1 MAKVLSTFGSQL
13 SAMSSKRKL
22 EVASQNSFAKTQS
35 GIRGLDEITFG
46 GLPKGR
52 PTLIAGGPGSGK
64 TLMSMEFLVRGAID
78 YNEPGLFMAFEETA
92 EELAQNVASLGFDLN
107 ELIAEKKLLVD
118 YVRVERSEIEET
130 GEYDL
135 EGLFVRLNYAIDS
148 IGAKRV
154 VLDTIESLFAGLG
167 NEAILRAELR
177 RLFRW
182 LKDKGVTA
190 IITAERGEASLTRY
204 GLEEYVSDCVIV
216 LDNRV
221 QNQISTR
228 RIRVV
233 KYRGSVHG
241 TNEYP
246 FLIDEK
252 GVSILPITSL
262 TLNYQIST
270 KRVSSGIPRLDAMLE
285 GKGFYQGSTILISG
299 TAGTGKSSISASF
312 AYATCQRGDR
322 CLYFAFEESPN
333 QIMRNMK
340 SIGINLDPCVEKGLL
355 KFHAI
360 RSTFYGLETH
370 LVRMQKLI
378 EEYKP
383 ASVIVDPITNL
394 IAAGDQN
401 DVKSMLTRLIDY
413 LKAKQITTLFTNLT
427 HMAGFESTESEVS
440 SIMDTWILLR
450 DIELGGERNR
460 GIYILKSRGMAHSN
474 QIREFLITSKGVD
487 IVDVYTGPA
496 GVLTGS
502 ARLSQEIKDKQTE
515 DSRKQEIEKLQRDLE
530 RKRKLTDAQIASLQ
544 AEYASKE
551 EEVKQLINQE
561 KRREKAVDE
570 NKKEMGRM
578 RKADNK

>member
-1 MAKVLSTFGSQL
+1 
-13 SAMSSKRKL
+13 MSSKRKL
-22 EVASQNSFAKTQS
+22 DVASQQVFSKTPS

-64 TLMSMEFLVRGAID
+64 TLMSMEFLVRGATD
-78 YNEPGLFMAFEETA
+78 YNEPGVFMAFEETA
-92 EELAQNVASLGFDLN
+92 EELVENVASLGFDLN
-107 ELIAEKKLLVD
+107 ELISEKKILVD

-135 EGLFVRLNYAIDS
+135 EGLFVRLSCAIDS

-167 NEAILRAELR
+167 NESILRAELR

-190 IITAERGEASLTRY
+190 IITAERGEATLTRY
-204 GLEEYVSDCVIV
+204 GLEEYVSDCVIL
-216 LDNRV
+216 LDHRV

-228 RIRVV
+228 RVRVV
-233 KYRGSVHG
+233 KYRGSIHG

-252 GVSILPITSL
+252 GISILPITSL
-262 TLNYQIST
+262 TLNYDIST
-270 KRVSSGIPRLDAMLE
+270 KRIPSGIPRLDTMLE
-285 GKGFYQGSTILISG
+285 GKGFYVGSTILISG
-299 TAGTGKSSISASF
+299 TAGTGKSSIAASF
-312 AYATCQRGDR
+312 SNATCQKGER

-340 SIGINLDPCVEKGLL
+340 SIGIDLELCVKKGLL
-355 KFHAI
+355 KFHAV

-378 EEYKP
+378 DEFKP
-383 ASVIVDPITNL
+383 ASVVVDPITNL
-394 IAAGDQN
+394 INAGDQN

-413 LKAKQITTLFTNLT
+413 LKAKQITTVFTNLT
-427 HMAGFESTESEVS
+427 HLASSESTESEVS

-474 QIREFLITSKGVD
+474 QIREFRITSKGVD
-487 IVDVYTGPA
+487 IVDVYAGPA

-502 ARLSQEIKDKQTE
+502 ARLSQEIRDKEME
-515 DSRKQEIEKLQRDLE
+515 DSRKEEIEKLQRDLE
-530 RKRKLTDAQIASLQ
+530 HKLKLMDAQVTALQ
-544 AEYASKE
+544 AEFKAKE
-551 EEVKQLINQE
+551 EEVKQIINQE
-561 KRREKAVDE
+561 KRREKKISE
-570 NKKEMGRM
+570 NRKEMGRM
-578 RKADNK
+578 RKEDSE

>member
-1 MAKVLSTFGSQL
+1 MG
-13 SAMSSKRKL
+13 MSSKQKPA
-22 EVASQNSFAKTQS
+22 EAKEQVFAKTPS

-64 TLMSMEFLVRGAID
+64 TLMSMEFLVRGATD
-78 YNEPGLFMAFEETA
+78 YNEPGIFVAFEETA
-92 EELAQNVASLGFDLN
+92 EELAKNVVSLGFNLKD
-107 ELIAEKKLLVD
+107 LIAKKKVLVD
-118 YVRVERSEIEET
+118 FVKVERSEIEET

-154 VLDTIESLFAGLG
+154 VLDTIESLFAGFG
-167 NEAILRAELR
+167 NESILRAELR

-190 IITAERGEASLTRY
+190 IITAERGENTLTRY
-204 GLEEYVSDCVIV
+204 GLEEYVSDAVIV
-216 LDNRV
+216 LDHRV

-228 RIRVV
+228 RLRVV

-246 FLIDEK
+246 FLIDEY
-252 GVSILPITSL
+252 GISILPITSL
-262 TLNYQIST
+262 MLNYQTST
-270 KRVSSGIPRLDAMLE
+270 KRISSGIPRLDTMLE
-285 GKGFYQGSTILISG
+285 GKGFYAGSTILISG
-299 TAGTGKSSISASF
+299 TAGTGKTSIAASF
-312 AYATCQRGDR
+312 ANATCQRGER

-333 QIMRNMK
+333 QIRRNMK
-340 SIGINLDPCVEKGLL
+340 SIGIDLEGCIEKGLL
-355 KFHAI
+355 KFHAV

-370 LVRMQKLI
+370 LVQMQKLI
-378 EEYKP
+378 DEFKP
-383 ASVIVDPITNL
+383 ASVIIDPITNL
-394 IAAGDQN
+394 ISAGEPDE
-401 DVKSMLTRLIDY
+401 VKSMLTRLIDY
-413 LKAKQITTLFTNLT
+413 LKAKQITAMFTNLT
-427 HMAGFESTESEVS
+427 HLGGLESTETEVS

-450 DIELGGERNR
+450 DIEISGERNR

-487 IVDVYTGPA
+487 IIDVYTGPA

-502 ARLSQEIKDKQTE
+502 ARLSQEVKDKQEE
-515 DSRKQEIEKLQRDLE
+515 DLHREEMEKVQRDLE
-530 RKRKLTDAQIASLQ
+530 RKRKLMEAQVTALQ
-544 AEYASKE
+544 AEYAAQE

-561 KRREKAVDE
+561 KRREKTLFE
-570 NKKEMGRM
+570 NREEMGRM
-578 RKADNK
+578 RKEDKA

>member
-1 MAKVLSTFGSQL
+1 
-13 SAMSSKRKL
+13 MSSKRKL
-22 EVASQNSFAKTQS
+22 DSSEQVFKKTAS

-52 PTLIAGGPGSGK
+52 PTLITGGAGSGK
-64 TLMSMEFLVRGAID
+64 TLMSMEFLVRGAT
-78 YNEPGLFMAFEETA
+78 NHGEPGVFMAFEETA
-92 EELAQNVASLGFDLN
+92 EELAQNVASLGFDLK
-107 ELIAEKKLLVD
+107 ELIAEKKILVD
-118 YVRVERSEIEET
+118 YVRVERNEIEET

-135 EGLFVRLNYAIDS
+135 EGLFVRLNHSIDT

-190 IITAERGEASLTRY
+190 IITAERGESTLTRY
-204 GLEEYVSDCVIV
+204 GLEEYVSDCVIL
-216 LDNRV
+216 LDHRV

-252 GVSILPITSL
+252 GISILPITSL

-270 KRVSSGIPRLDAMLE
+270 KRISSGIPRLDSMLE
-285 GKGFYQGSTILISG
+285 GKGFYNGSTILISG
-299 TAGTGKSSISASF
+299 TAGTGKTSIAASF
-312 AYATCQRGDR
+312 AKSTCQSGER

-340 SIGINLDPCVEKGLL
+340 SIGIDLEPNIQKGLL
-355 KFHAI
+355 KFHAV

-370 LVRMQKLI
+370 LVQMQKLI
-378 EEYKP
+378 DEYKP

-394 IAAGDQN
+394 INAGDQN

-413 LKAKQITTLFTNLT
+413 LKAKQITALFTNLT
-427 HMAGFESTESEVS
+427 HLAGLESTESEVS

-487 IVDVYTGPA
+487 IIDVYTGPA

-502 ARLSQEIKDKQTE
+502 ARLSQEIKDEAAE
-515 DSRKQEIEKLQRDLE
+515 DARKEEIEKLQRDLE
-530 RKRKLTDAQIASLQ
+530 HKRKLMDAQVIALQ
-544 AEYASKE
+544 AEYTAKE
-551 EEVKQLINQE
+551 EEVKQLIKQE
-561 KRREKAVDE
+561 KLREKAVDE

>member
-1 MAKVLSTFGSQL
+1 
-13 SAMSSKRKL
+13 MSSKRKL
-22 EVASQNSFAKTQS
+22 EVAPEQAFPKTAS

-64 TLMSMEFLVRGAID
+64 TLMSMEFLVRGAIN

-92 EELAQNVASLGFDLN
+92 EELAQNVSSLGFDLK
-107 ELIAEKKLLVD
+107 ELIAEKKILVD

-130 GEYDL
+130 GEYNL

-190 IITAERGEASLTRY
+190 IITAERGEATLTRY

-216 LDNRV
+216 LDHRV

-252 GVSILPITSL
+252 GISILPITSL
-262 TLNYQIST
+262 TLNYETST
-270 KRVSSGIPRLDAMLE
+270 KRISSGIPRLDAMLE

-299 TAGTGKSSISASF
+299 TAGTGKTSISASF
-312 AYATCQRGDR
+312 ANATCQRNER

-340 SIGINLDPCVEKGLL
+340 SIGIDLEPCVKKELL
-355 KFHAI
+355 KFHAV

-370 LVRMQKLI
+370 LVQMQKLI
-378 EEYKP
+378 DEFKP
-383 ASVIVDPITNL
+383 ASVVVDPITNL

-413 LKAKQITTLFTNLT
+413 LKAKQITTIFTNLT

-440 SIMDTWILLR
+440 SIVDTWILLR

-460 GIYILKSRGMAHSN
+460 GIYVLKSRGMAHSN

-487 IVDVYTGPA
+487 IVDVYTGPV

-502 ARLSQEIKDKQTE
+502 ARLSQEIKDQETE
-515 DSRKQEIEKLQRDLE
+515 DSRKDEIEKIQRDLE
-530 RKRKLTDAQIASLQ
+530 CKRKLTDAQITALQ
-544 AEYASKE
+544 AEFTAKE
-551 EEVKQLINQE
+551 EEVKQLLNQE
-561 KRREKAVDE
+561 KRREKSVAE
-570 NKKEMGRM
+570 NRKEMGRM
-578 RKADNK
+578 RKEDNE

>member
-1 MAKVLSTFGSQL
+1 
-13 SAMSSKRKL
+13 MSSKRKL
-22 EVASQNSFAKTQS
+22 DVAPEKFFPKARS

-64 TLMSMEFLVRGAID
+64 TLMSMEFLVRGATD
-78 YNEPGLFMAFEETA
+78 YGEPGLFMAFEETA
-92 EELAQNVASLGFDLN
+92 DELAQNVASLGFDLKD
-107 ELIAEKKLLVD
+107 LIAEKKILID

-167 NEAILRAELR
+167 NESILRAELR

-190 IITAERGEASLTRY
+190 IITAERGEATLTRY

-216 LDNRV
+216 LDHRV

-233 KYRGSVHG
+233 KYRGSIHG

-252 GVSILPITSL
+252 GISILPITSL
-262 TLNYQIST
+262 TLNYAIST
-270 KRVSSGIPRLDAMLE
+270 KRVTSGIPRLDAMLE

-299 TAGTGKSSISASF
+299 TAGTGKTSISASF
-312 AYATCQRGDR
+312 AKATCQRGER
-322 CLYFAFEESPN
+322 CLYFAFEEAPH

-340 SIGINLDPCVEKGLL
+340 SIGIDLEPFVQKGLL
-355 KFHAI
+355 KFHAV

-370 LVRMQKLI
+370 LVQMQKLI
-378 EEYKP
+378 DNFKP
-383 ASVIVDPITNL
+383 TAVIVDPITNL
-394 IAAGDQN
+394 INAGDPH
-401 DVKSMLTRLIDY
+401 DVRSMLTRLIDF
-413 LKAKQITTLFTNLT
+413 LKGKQITALFTNLT
-427 HMAGFESTESEVS
+427 HLASLESTESEVS
-440 SIMDTWILLR
+440 SVMDTWILVR
-450 DIELGGERNR
+450 DIEIGGERNR

-487 IVDVYTGPA
+487 IIDVYTGPA

-502 ARLSQEIKDKQTE
+502 ARFAQEIKDQAADDT
-515 DSRKQEIEKLQRDLE
+515 RKDEIEKLQRDLE
-530 RKRKLTDAQIASLQ
+530 RKRKLMEAQVAALQTEFDA
-544 AEYASKE
+544 KE
-551 EEVKQLINQE
+551 EEVKQLVNQE
-561 KRREKAVDE
+561 KRLEKTTDE
-570 NKKEMGRM
+570 NRKEMGRL
-578 RKADNK
+578 RKEDKLPEK

>member
-1 MAKVLSTFGSQL
+1 MST
-13 SAMSSKRKL
+13 KRKL
-22 EVASQNSFAKTQS
+22 AVELDRVFPKTPS

-92 EELAQNVASLGFDLN
+92 DELAQNVASLGFDLK
-107 ELIAEKKLLVD
+107 ELIAEKKILID
-118 YVRVERSEIEET
+118 YVRVERTEIEET

-190 IITAERGEASLTRY
+190 IITAERGDATLTRY

-216 LDNRV
+216 LDHRV

-252 GVSILPITSL
+252 GISILPITSL

-270 KRVSSGIPRLDAMLE
+270 KRVTSGIPRLDSMLE
-285 GKGFYQGSTILISG
+285 GKGFYQGTTILISG
-299 TAGTGKSSISASF
+299 TAGTGKTSVSASF
-312 AYATCQRGDR
+312 AKATCQRGER
-322 CLYFAFEESPN
+322 CLYFAFEEAPN

-340 SIGINLDPCVEKGLL
+340 SIGIDLEPFVKQSLL
-355 KFHAI
+355 KFHAV

-370 LVRMQKLI
+370 LVQMQKMI
-378 EEYKP
+378 DDFKP
-383 ASVIVDPITNL
+383 SAVVVDPITNL
-394 IAAGDQN
+394 INAGDQN

-413 LKAKQITTLFTNLT
+413 LKEKQITALFTNLT
-427 HMAGFESTESEVS
+427 HLNGLESTESEVS

-487 IVDVYTGPA
+487 IIDVYTGPA

-502 ARLSQEIKDKQTE
+502 ARFAQEIKDQATE
-515 DSRKQEIEKLQRDLE
+515 DARKEEIGKLQRDLE
-530 RKRKLTDAQIASLQ
+530 RKRKLTEAQIVALQ
-544 AEYASKE
+544 AEFTAKE
-551 EEVKQLINQE
+551 EEFKQLINQE
-561 KRREKAVDE
+561 KRREKEIEE
-570 NKKEMGRM
+570 NRKEMAHM
-578 RKADNK
+578 RKEDKPTEK

>member
-1 MAKVLSTFGSQL
+1 
-13 SAMSSKRKL
+13 MSSKRKL
-22 EVASQNSFAKTQS
+22 GAVSEPVFAKTTS

-64 TLMSMEFLVRGAID
+64 TLMSMEFLVRGATV
-78 YNEPGLFMAFEETA
+78 YNEPGVFMAFEETA
-92 EELAQNVASLGFDLN
+92 EELAQNVASLGFDLK
-107 ELIAEKKLLVD
+107 ELIAQKKIFVD

-135 EGLFVRLNYAIDS
+135 EGLFVRLNCAIDS
-148 IGAKRV
+148 VGAKRV

-190 IITAERGEASLTRY
+190 IITAERGEITLTRY
-204 GLEEYVSDCVIV
+204 GLEEYVSDCVIL
-216 LDNRV
+216 LDHRV

-228 RIRVV
+228 RMRVV

-252 GVSILPITSL
+252 GISILPITSL
-262 TLNYQIST
+262 TLNYQTSS
-270 KRVSSGIPRLDAMLE
+270 KRVPSGISRLDTMLE
-285 GKGFYQGSTILISG
+285 GKGFYQGSTILVSG
-299 TAGTGKSSISASF
+299 TAGTGKTSIAASF
-312 AYATCQRGDR
+312 ANSTCERNER

-340 SIGINLDPCVEKGLL
+340 SIGIDLEPCVKKGLL
-355 KFHAI
+355 QFHAV

-370 LVRMQKLI
+370 LVQMQKTI
-378 EEYKP
+378 EEFKP
-383 ASVIVDPITNL
+383 DSVIVDPITNL
-394 IAAGDQN
+394 INAGDQN

-413 LKAKQITTLFTNLT
+413 LKSKQITTMFTNLT
-427 HMAGFESTESEVS
+427 HLASLESTEAEVS

-460 GIYILKSRGMAHSN
+460 GIHILKSRGMAHSN

-487 IVDVYTGPA
+487 IIEVYTGPA
-496 GVLTGS
+496 GVFTGS
-502 ARLSQEIKDKQTE
+502 ARLSQEIKDKE
-515 DSRKQEIEKLQRDLE
+515 EEVAHKEEIEKLQLDLE
-530 RKRKLTDAQIASLQ
+530 RKRKLTEAQIVALQ
-544 AEYASKE
+544 AEFTAKE
-551 EEVKQLINQE
+551 EEVKQLLNQE
-561 KRREKAVDE
+561 KRREKTATKNRE
-570 NKKEMGRM
+570 EMGRM
-578 RKADNK
+578 RKEGGE

>member
-1 MAKVLSTFGSQL
+1 
-13 SAMSSKRKL
+13 MSSKRKL
-22 EVASQNSFAKTQS
+22 EVASQNSLAKTQS

-52 PTLIAGGPGSGK
+52 PTLITGGPGSGK

-92 EELAQNVASLGFDLN
+92 EELSQNVASLGFDLK

-130 GEYDL
+130 GKYDL

-154 VLDTIESLFAGLG
+154 VLDTIESLFAGFG

-182 LKDKGVTA
+182 LKDKGVTT
-190 IITAERGEASLTRY
+190 IITAERGDATLTHY

-216 LDNRV
+216 LDHRV

-228 RIRVV
+228 RILVV
-233 KYRGSVHG
+233 KYRGSIHG

-246 FLIDEK
+246 FLIDEN
-252 GVSILPITSL
+252 GISILPITSL
-262 TLNYQIST
+262 TLNYQISN
-270 KRVSSGIPRLDAMLE
+270 KRVSSGIPRLDTMLE
-285 GKGFYQGSTILISG
+285 GKGFYVGSTILISG
-299 TAGTGKSSISASF
+299 TAGTGKTSIAASF
-312 AYATCQRGDR
+312 AQATCQDGER
-322 CLYFAFEESPN
+322 CLYFAFEESPK

-340 SIGINLDPCVEKGLL
+340 SIGIDLESCLEKGLL
-355 KFHAI
+355 KFHAV

-370 LVRMQKLI
+370 LVQMQKLI
-378 EEYKP
+378 EEYNP
-383 ASVIVDPITNL
+383 ASVVVDPITNL
-394 IAAGDQN
+394 INVGYQN
-401 DVKSMLTRLIDY
+401 EVKSMLTRLIDY
-413 LKAKQITTLFTNLT
+413 LKSKQITTVFTSLV
-427 HMAGFESTESEVS
+427 HGAGLESTESEVS

-450 DIELGGERNR
+450 DIELSGERNR

-487 IVDVYTGPA
+487 IVDVYAGSA

-502 ARLSQEIKDKQTE
+502 ARLSQELKDKETE
-515 DSRKQEIEKLQRDLE
+515 DSYKEEMEKIQRDLE
-530 RKRKLTDAQIASLQ
+530 RKRKLKDAQIAALQ
-544 AEYASKE
+544 AEFAAKE
-551 EEVKQLINQE
+551 EEVKQLANKE
-561 KRREKAVDE
+561 KRR
-570 NKKEMGRM
+570 
-578 RKADNK
+578 